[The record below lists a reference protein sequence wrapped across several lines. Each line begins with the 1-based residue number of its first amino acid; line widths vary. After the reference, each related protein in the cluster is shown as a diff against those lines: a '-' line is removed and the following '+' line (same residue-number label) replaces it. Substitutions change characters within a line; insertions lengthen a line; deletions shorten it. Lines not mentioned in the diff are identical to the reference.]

1 MATIII
7 FFILLF
13 LSFNFSGSET
23 AIFSILKTEL
33 DQIRVKF
40 IRNLS
45 YNLKENER
53 ITLFVLLVANTI
65 VNSYAASI
73 FSVLFKGFGWNLKS
87 FSFASGIAEVIV
99 LTFIILL
106 LGEVTPKII
115 SVKYPLKM
123 MKVYSFVVSPFY
135 FLLRPLATVVTNKLF
150 ACESTSIDV
159 LDEVEELAIESDP
172 LLKSRISLLDTTVG
186 EIMTSK
192 DSVVFLKPEDR
203 ISDLYDL
210 LNRYGFSNYPVLKGE
225 DLIGMVSIKDLRL
238 ANASKDE
245 VVTKYLLPCASLP
258 SNTGIVNFLKTYK
271 SDDFFAVVDEYG
283 TFVGIF
289 TFDDI
294 LKRIFPEPKVQWIGK
309 KVLLVKGSL
318 SLSELEYI
326 LGRRLPFD
334 APTVQAL
341 LMEHTGT
348 IPGEGEI
355 IQIGGLK
362 FEIVE
367 KEFSKLKKIKVEVL

>member
-1 MATIII
+1 MATIVI

-33 DQIRVKF
+33 NQIRSKF

-45 YNLKENER
+45 YNLKVNER
-53 ITLFVLLVANTI
+53 VTLFVLLVANTI
-65 VNSYAASI
+65 VNSYSASI
-73 FSVLFKGFGWNLKS
+73 FSVLFKGIQWNLPY
-87 FSFASGIAEVIV
+87 AGGIGEIIV
-99 LTFIILL
+99 FTFIILL
-106 LGEVTPKII
+106 LGEVTPKIF
-115 SVKYPLKM
+115 SVKFPLKM
-123 MKVYSFVVSPFY
+123 MKMYSIVVSPFY
-135 FLLRPLATVVTNKLF
+135 FLLKPVAKLF
-150 ACESTSIDV
+150 SERLFSDEAKSMDV
-159 LDEVEELAIESDP
+159 LDEVEELAIASDP
-172 LLKSRISLLDTTVG
+172 LLKSRISLLEATVG

-192 DSVVFLKPEDR
+192 DSVVFLKPEDM
-203 ISDLYDL
+203 ISDLYNL
-210 LNRYGFSNYPVLKGE
+210 VNRYGFSNYPVLRGE
-225 DLIGMVSIKDLRL
+225 DLIGRVSIKDLRL

-258 SNTGIVNFLKTYK
+258 YNTGVVNFLKAYK
-271 SDDFFAVVDEYG
+271 PDDFFGVVDEYG

-341 LMEHTGT
+341 IMEHTGT

-355 IQIGGLK
+355 ILLGGLK